1 MKLKPMWMFVICCI
15 TPFILAYAAIQT
27 NWLPDNTT
35 NKGRLLSNDIQ
46 VPNWQVNDNTLWS
59 IALSAPVDCGLVCTQ
74 QNQRLQNVYQA
85 LGKKQD
91 KVSLVI
97 LGEAKNNEITQY
109 PALPELRAGWLYLV
123 DHHGLVVLAY
133 PYEESEQKSRMLHK
147 GLLSDLKKLLNYAR
161 SS

>member
-1 MKLKPMWMFVICCI
+1 MI
-15 TPFILAYAAIQT
+15 
-27 NWLPDNTT
+27 
-35 NKGRLLSNDIQ
+35 
-46 VPNWQVNDNTLWS
+46 
-59 IALSAPVDCGLVCTQ
+59 CTQ

-85 LGKKQD
+85 LGKKQG

-97 LGEAKNNEITQY
+97 FGETQNNEITQY
-109 PALPELRAGWLYLV
+109 PALPELQAGWIYLV

-133 PYEESEQKSRMLHK
+133 PYEESEQKSRVLHK